1 MARTLMNGVRVPE
14 GTDPFNAQGD
24 MDALAKSIKT
34 VIWAQDWQD
43 AYRKRDRAKWDLGWN
58 PSPSNPDF
66 YWIDSISAL
75 VRYDG
80 TRWDGTGGMRIEAQQ
95 SGDSGISYQQPSA
108 NEVMIIQTGRMAGF
122 TGDLQFGAGYMPFQ
136 NFPKPFPNACLTIT
150 VTPIFN
156 NGGQW
161 AFTSTAQPMIDQL
174 NKNGFR
180 VMFPGETAKSTAH
193 AFMWQA
199 IGY

>member
-1 MARTLMNGVRVPE
+1 MARTLMNGIRVPE

-24 MDALAKSIKT
+24 MDAMARSIKT

-43 AYRKRDRAKWDLGWN
+43 AYNKANRAKWDLGWN

-95 SGDSGISYQQPSA
+95 AGDAGLPYQPPSA

-122 TGDLQFGAGYMPFQ
+122 TTVQFGNGYMPTQ
-136 NFPKPFPNACLTIT
+136 NFPKPFPNACLTFT
-150 VTPIFN
+150 ATPIYN
-156 NGGQW
+156 SGSWG
-161 AFTSTAQPMIDQL
+161 FTSMTMPAVDHL
-174 NKNGFR
+174 TKTNFR
-180 VMFPGETAKSTAH
+180 VVFPGEGSQSRAH

>member
-1 MARTLMNGVRVPE
+1 MARTLMNGIRVPE

-24 MDALAKSIKT
+24 MDAMARSIKT

-43 AYRKRDRAKWDLGWN
+43 AYNKANRAKWDLGWN

-66 YWIDSISAL
+66 YWIDHISSL

-95 SGDSGISYQQPSA
+95 SGDSGLSYTQPGP
-108 NEVMIIQTGRMAGF
+108 NEVMIMQTGRIAGF
-122 TGDLQFGAGYMPFQ
+122 TADHNFGNGYLPVQ
-136 NFPKPFPNACLTIT
+136 TFPKPFPKACISITFQPIYNNASGWQFVSPLMPMVDRLTKE
-150 VTPIFN
+150 
-156 NGGQW
+156 
-161 AFTSTAQPMIDQL
+161 S
-174 NKNGFR
+174 FR
-180 VMFPGETAKSTAH
+180 VLFPGETKSAAH
-193 AFMWQA
+193 ALMWQA